1 MLKDWRS
8 IPSVPQFK
16 ASPEGEILN
25 TKTGAIMSPSV
36 NAQGVLKV
44 SVHVDRVTTTRSVAI
59 LVAEAFLT
67 DPYPEQFNS
76 IIHVNADRLD
86 CRAVNLM
93 RRPRSFAVR
102 YHRQFADPR
111 MDSPGLRGHHYH
123 LLDTGER
130 FASPREPAM
139 KYGLLGNDILINTL
153 NHERV
158 WPGGYRFEFEK
169 D

>member
-1 MLKDWRS
+1 MKHEWRE
-8 IPSVPQFK
+8 IPSLPGFEVNEVGDVVYSKMGHVRKPD
-16 ASPEGEILN
+16 
-25 TKTGAIMSPSV
+25 V
-36 NAQGVLKV
+36 NAQGILKV
-44 SVHVDRVTTTRSVAI
+44 CVTVDRVPTTRSVAV

-76 IIHVNADRLD
+76 IIHMNADRLD

-111 MDSPGLRGHHYH
+111 LDSPGLRGHHYH

-139 KYGLLGNDILINTL
+139 KYGLLGTDILINTL